1 MIQVLGA
8 VLRGLRA
15 RALLSVGS
23 IVLTA
28 LAVGS
33 AVLGPVF
40 AEAVTNSYVVTRLR
54 EAPAASTGL
63 VRVLEADVAARPAG
77 GPRPGR
83 ARVRRARRGPL
94 GRGDHDD
101 ALDALQRAARCRESF
116 RARDDVC
123 AGLEVTGRCP
133 SRPGEVLMLKTDAA
147 KTGAVVG
154 KPLEAADLRAG
165 RASRASTPARPS
177 TRSGSSAPTRPR
189 SPTTCGCCPPC

>member
-63 VRVLEADVAARPAG
+63 VRVLELEVAARPAG
-77 GPRPGR
+77 GPRPGGDASPPPSTR
-83 ARVRRARRGPL
+83 ARGARRPRRWSPTRYSAL
-94 GRGDHDD
+94 RGVVT
-101 ALDALQRAARCRESF
+101 F
-116 RARDDVC
+116 WARDDVC

-133 SRPGEVLMLKTDAA
+133 SGPGEVLMLNTDAA

-154 KPLEAADLRAG
+154 EPLELPIFEPGEIEGQYPRPPHRRGPG
-165 RASRASTPARPS
+165 RRHLHDPAVR
-177 TRSGSSAPTRPR
+177 RRVDR
-189 SPTTCGCCPPC
+189 CPPC